1 MSAPTVVPSWR
12 LAQALAFAVDVHAL
26 QERKGAGTPYVA
38 HLMAV
43 SAMVLENGGDEE
55 QAIAGLLH
63 DVIEDGGAEFA
74 PELKARFG
82 KEVARIVG
90 LATDAATD
98 PKPLWRARKE
108 RYVAKLATLDRR
120 AALVVGC
127 DKLHNARAI
136 VADVRAEGAGV
147 FARFTADRPGI
158 AWYYGALAAGLAP
171 HLPPRLAAALTEAAG
186 EVVRLAEVGAT
197 PLAG

>member
-1 MSAPTVVPSWR
+1 MSPPTVVPSWR

-90 LATDAATD
+90 IATDAATD
-98 PKPLWRARKE
+98 PKPPWRERKE

-171 HLPPRLAAALTEAAG
+171 HLPPRLATALTEAAG
-186 EVVRLAEVGAT
+186 EVVRLAE
-197 PLAG
+197 AG

>member
-1 MSAPTVVPSWR
+1 MSAPTVVPTWR

-43 SAMVLENGGDEE
+43 SSMVLENGGDEE

-63 DVIEDGGAEFA
+63 DVIEDGGSEYA
-74 PELKARFG
+74 PELNARFG
-82 KEVARIVG
+82 KEVVRIVG
-90 LATDAATD
+90 LATDATTD
-98 PKPLWRARKE
+98 PKPPWRARKE

-136 VADVRAEGAGV
+136 VADVRAEGPGV
-147 FARFTADRPGI
+147 FARFTADEPGI

-171 HLPPRLAAALTEAAG
+171 HLPPRLATALTEAAG
-186 EVVRLAEVGAT
+186 EVVRLAE
-197 PLAG
+197 AG

>member
-1 MSAPTVVPSWR
+1 
-12 LAQALAFAVDVHAL
+12 VHAL

-82 KEVARIVG
+82 DEVARIVG

-98 PKPLWRARKE
+98 PKPPWRVRKE

-136 VADVRAEGAGV
+136 VADVRAEGPG
-147 FARFTADRPGI
+147 ARFTADRPGI

-171 HLPPRLAAALTEAAG
+171 HLPPRLAAALTEAAD
-186 EVVRLAEVGAT
+186 EVMRLAE
-197 PLAG
+197 LR

>member
-1 MSAPTVVPSWR
+1 MSEPTVVPTWR

-26 QERKGAGTPYVA
+26 QERKGTGTPYVA

-43 SAMVLENGGDEE
+43 SSMVLENGGDEE
-55 QAIAGLLH
+55 QATAGLLH
-63 DVIEDGGAEFA
+63 DVIEDGGADFA

-82 KEVARIVG
+82 EEVARIVD
-90 LATDAATD
+90 LATDTVTD
-98 PKPLWRARKE
+98 PKPPWRARKE

-136 VADVRAEGAGV
+136 VADVRAEGPGV

-171 HLPPRLAAALTEAAG
+171 HLPPRLAAELAEAAG
-186 EVVRLAEVGAT
+186 EVVRLAE
-197 PLAG
+197 AG